1 MSSQECN
8 FRGVPLVNKCPTGY
22 DTATPSVCVCIYFLG
37 CDRSGFACYM
47 LEVVFVG
54 IVI

>member
-1 MSSQECN
+1 MSSQECH
-8 FRGVPLVNKCPTGY
+8 FRGVPLVKKCPTEYGI
-22 DTATPSVCVCIYFLG
+22 ATPSCIYFLSYDG
-37 CDRSGFACYM
+37 SGFACYM